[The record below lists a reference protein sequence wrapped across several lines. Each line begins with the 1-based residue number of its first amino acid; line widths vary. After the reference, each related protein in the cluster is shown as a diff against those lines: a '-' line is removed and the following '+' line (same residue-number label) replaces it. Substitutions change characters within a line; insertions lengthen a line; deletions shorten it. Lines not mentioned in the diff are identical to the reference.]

1 MAKTNEVV
9 TFGDLYAMTS
19 FLSNAELVLNIRTDS
34 KYGWVD
40 NFTCNYD
47 ISKLFIVINNESNSI
62 MGQSSVTWPLTYYL
76 ITKNCDDTTF
86 RLYWQAGENVSNYRD
101 IRFKRTGKNVNL
113 IKDSSTNT
121 VSYFIYL
128 MIYEIP

>member
-1 MAKTNEVV
+1 MTKNNEVV

-19 FLSNAELVLNIRTDS
+19 FLSNAELVLNIRTDI
-34 KYGWVD
+34 KNGWVD

-62 MGQSSVTWPLTYYL
+62 MGQSSIAWPLTYYL
-76 ITKNCDDTTF
+76 ITKNCIDTTF
-86 RLYWQAGENVSNYRD
+86 RLYWQAGDNVSNYRD

-113 IKDSSTNT
+113 IRETVNT
-121 VSYFIYL
+121 PSYFIYL

>member
-1 MAKTNEVV
+1 MAETNEVV

-19 FLSNAELVLNIRTDS
+19 FLSNAELVLNIRTDI
-34 KYGWVD
+34 KTGWVD

-62 MGQSSVTWPLTYYL
+62 MGQSSVAWPLTYYL

-113 IKDSSTNT
+113 IRETGTNT
-121 VSYFIYL
+121 TSYFIFL